1 MKKDNQKK
9 DVIYNFIDFDEKD
22 ENKEE
27 EKNNNNFNKII
38 KELKDNIDT
47 RISEISNINNLKI
60 EISGSVNYNS
70 NHKGSAEKIID
81 RFFEN

>member
-1 MKKDNQKK
+1 MKKMKIKK
-9 DVIYNFIDFDEKD
+9 KKKII
-22 ENKEE
+22 
-27 EKNNNNFNKII
+27 NNFNKII

-47 RISEISNINNLKI
+47 RISEISNINNSKI